1 MGPDSLTSNSSSISQ
16 PARFTPLNSPKGQE
30 LDKINTAAAP
40 TTDEMNTD
48 MDEDSQLQASIKA
61 DTEDDAIADENTT
74 PSKPP
79 ASTKKA
85 TPSKRKSASAA
96 NTPSKRSKK
105 DTTEADNEDGG
116 TPTRAT
122 LPPIPTTFAAA
133 GTGDRLIL
141 SLRDAGKSWTEINKT
156 FSETT
161 GIKVGQS
168 TLRMRYSSMK
178 GNFAVID
185 EADEPRLFRFK
196 KEIEDKFENEK
207 WTRIADAII
216 ADGGLKYTALTLQKK
231 FKELKAKPA
240 DSAPVAAT
248 NGNGITKNRS
258 DDDDEA

>member
-1 MGPDSLTSNSSSISQ
+1 
-16 PARFTPLNSPKGQE
+16 
-30 LDKINTAAAP
+30 
-40 TTDEMNTD
+40 MNAD
-48 MDEDSQLQASIKA
+48 MDEDNQLQASVKA
-61 DTEDDAIADENTT
+61 ETENDSVVDENTT
-74 PSKPP
+74 PIKPP

-96 NTPSKRSKK
+96 NTPSKRAKK
-105 DTTEADNEDGG
+105 DITNADNEDRA

-122 LPPIPTTFAAA
+122 LPPIPTIFAAA

-168 TLRMRYSSMK
+168 TLRMRYNSMK

-185 EADEPRLFRFK
+185 EADGPRLFRFK
-196 KEIEDKFENEK
+196 KEIEDKFETEK
-207 WTRIADAII
+207 WTRIADAIV
-216 ADGGLKYTALTLQKK
+216 ADGGTKYTPLTLQKK

-240 DSAPVAAT
+240 ASAPIS
-248 NGNGITKNRS
+248 NENGISNGG

>member
-1 MGPDSLTSNSSSISQ
+1 MDPDSLTSNSSSTSHS
-16 PARFTPLNSPKGQE
+16 ARFIPLNSPKGQE
-30 LDKINTAAAP
+30 LDRINTAAVIK
-40 TTDEMNTD
+40 TDEMNAD
-48 MDEDSQLQASIKA
+48 MDEGSQLQASVKA
-61 DTEDDAIADENTT
+61 ETKDDAIADENTT

-79 ASTKKA
+79 ASSKKA

-96 NTPSKRSKK
+96 NTPSKKSKK
-105 DTTEADNEDGG
+105 DTTNGDNEDGG

-122 LPPIPTTFAAA
+122 LPPIPMTFAAA

-156 FSETT
+156 FSTTT

-178 GNFAVID
+178 GNFVVID

-216 ADGGLKYTALTLQKK
+216 ADGGSKYTAHTLQKK
-231 FKELKAKPA
+231 FKEMKAKPA
-240 DSAPVAAT
+240 APAPAAAT
-248 NGNGITKNRS
+248 NGNGIANGN